1 MKLPK
6 QVYIR
11 IEKSG
16 AEEWLSTSEDL
27 NAHAE
32 IGEKQRVGIYKL
44 VKVVEV
50 TTEVKLSE
58 KV

>member
-6 QVYIR
+6 QVYVR

-16 AEEWLSTSEDL
+16 AEEWLSTAEDL

-32 IGEKQRVGIYKL
+32 IAEKRRVGIYKL
-44 VKVVEV
+44 IKVVEV
-50 TTEVKLSE
+50 TAEVKLSE
-58 KV
+58 KP